1 MDKNSIYVKNSVENL
16 REYAKLHGLKL
27 VFRNTPTNA
36 GDFCFF
42 IYKPVY
48 MGYHTKYLIGFDG
61 SWNVD
66 SKDSISFD
74 RCWDAAHKFIS
85 NYKA

>member
-1 MDKNSIYVKNSVENL
+1 MKKNNLYIKNSVDNL

-42 IYKPVY
+42 IYKPNFS
-48 MGYHTKYLIGFDG
+48 GYHTRYLVGYDG
-61 SWNVD
+61 YWNSNYND
-66 SKDSISFD
+66 NTSFD
-74 RCWDAAHKFIS
+74 RCWDAAHAFIS
-85 NYKA
+85 NYKD

>member
-16 REYAKLHGLKL
+16 RDYAKLYGLKL

-42 IYKPVY
+42 IYKAGLVKSRY
-48 MGYHTKYLIGFDG
+48 LVGYDG
-61 SWNVD
+61 SWNAPTN
-66 SKDSISFD
+66 SNISFD
-74 RCWDAAHKFIS
+74 HCWDAAHKFIS
-85 NYKA
+85 NYDA

>member
-1 MDKNSIYVKNSVENL
+1 MKKDNLYIKNSVENL
-16 REYAKLHGLKL
+16 REYAKRHGLKL

-42 IYKPVY
+42 IYKEGL
-48 MGYHTKYLIGFDG
+48 MKNRYLVGFDG
-61 SWNVD
+61 SWDVD
-66 SKDSISFD
+66 PKENISFD

-85 NYKA
+85 NYKFN

>member
-1 MDKNSIYVKNSVENL
+1 MKKDSIYVKNSVDNL
-16 REYAKLHGLKL
+16 RDYATSKGLKL

-42 IYKPVY
+42 IYKMTGGSYLV
-48 MGYHTKYLIGFDG
+48 GYDG
-61 SWNVD
+61 YWNVD
-66 SKDSISFD
+66 PRNNVSFD

-85 NYKA
+85 NYDRF

>member
-16 REYAKLHGLKL
+16 RDHAKLHGLKL

-42 IYKPVY
+42 IYKAGLV
-48 MGYHTKYLIGFDG
+48 KSRYLIGYDG
-61 SWNVD
+61 SWNAPTN
-66 SKDSISFD
+66 SNISFD

-85 NYKA
+85 NYDA